1 MTRLPDPYD
10 NPRLYEGVPLKRL
23 LAWVIDTVLVVVI
36 CVLILPLTAFTGV
49 FFFPFLIMVISFGY
63 RVILLA
69 NGSATLGMHLLAI
82 EMRDGQ
88 DNRFDFRLAF
98 LHTLGFSFSFGFILV
113 QVVSMIF
120 MASTARGQGITDL
133 VLNTTALNRRRVQ

>member
-23 LAWVIDTVLVVVI
+23 LAWIIDTVLVVLI

-49 FFFPFLIMVISFGY
+49 FFFPFLVMVISFGY

-69 NGSATLGMHLLAI
+69 NGSATLGMRFLSI

-88 DNRFDFRLAF
+88 DQPFDFRLAL
-98 LHTLGFSFSFGFILV
+98 LHTLGFTFCFSIFLV
-113 QVVSMIF
+113 QVVSIIF
-120 MASTARGQGITDL
+120 MASSERGQGLSDM
-133 VLNTTALNRRRVQ
+133 VLNTTALNRRRLG